1 MQTQLMPVT
10 FYEDTVV
17 LVGQNDEP
25 FVAMKPIVVNMG
37 LDWKS
42 QHSKLAER
50 FSSVMVEITTTGG
63 DGKQYEMSCLPLR
76 KLAAWLYSIS
86 PNKVKP
92 ELRDKI
98 IRYQEECD
106 DALWD
111 YWTKGSVSRPGANT
125 VNQQIAMSRHRV
137 ALLEKLLKTRDNTL
151 RAAFHEQLAMVSQQL
166 GLSVPALEAIGKG
179 TLGTDERLQ
188 PLWDA
193 LKRLDAIGVH
203 YNHSKKPKSLL
214 ALHWTS
220 LNETFTDNGIPFLA
234 SREIQSLAKQSEQP
248 KFLTHKGVSS
258 AIGGKTHKCSV
269 LKRKPRYDSC

>member
-1 MQTQLMPVT
+1 MHPQLMPVP

-17 LVGQNDEP
+17 LVGQGNEP
-25 FVAMKPIVVNMG
+25 YVAMKPIVTNMG
-37 LDWKS
+37 LHWAAQFVKI
-42 QHSKLAER
+42 AER
-50 FSSVMVEITTTGG
+50 FASVVSEIETTGG
-63 DGKQYEMSCLPLR
+63 DGKQYSMTCLPLR
-76 KLAAWLYSIS
+76 KLPAWLYSIS

-111 YWTKGSVSRPGANT
+111 YWTKGSASRPGTNT

-151 RAAFHEQLAMVSQQL
+151 RAALHEQLAMVSQQL
-166 GLSVPALEAIGKG
+166 GLSIPSLESIGKG
-179 TLGTDERLQ
+179 TPGIDERLA

-193 LKRLDAIGVH
+193 LKRLDALGIR
-203 YNHSKKPKSLL
+203 YNHSKKPRRL

-220 LNETFTDNGIPFLA
+220 LNEVFSEHGISLHV
-234 SREIQSLAKQSEQP
+234 SNELKSLAEESKSPLFVARER
-248 KFLTHKGVSS
+248 VES
-258 AIGGKTHKCSV
+258 AIDHSKQHRCHVFIKEEQ
-269 LKRKPRYDSC
+269 L